1 MDSTSSKKYEV
12 ILIDNRMKNP
22 IVSVDRYS
30 TRGDGNFPVGDV
42 YIELSGCLCTQTKV
56 KV

>member
-22 IVSVDRYS
+22 IVSVDRNS
-30 TRGDGNFPVGDV
+30 TSGDGNFPVGDV